1 MCSQNIGLNRPE
13 LTELPQ
19 IQSRLTFIYMEH
31 SSINRD
37 DGALTVANNKGV
49 IYVPAASINVLMLGP
64 GTDITHKAMQLLADC
79 GVSIIWVGE
88 NGVRY
93 YASGK
98 PLTHRSNMLVQQAAM
113 VSNERKHLQVVRKM
127 YEMRFPEEDVTGLT
141 MQQLRGKE
149 GARVRKVY
157 RKCAVKYG
165 VTWTGRNY
173 DPNDFHRG
181 DLVNQALSAG
191 NACLYGLAHSVI
203 VALGC
208 SPGLGFVHV
217 GHERSFV
224 YDIADLYK
232 AEITIPLAFELA
244 SEETENIG
252 AVMRRRVRDSMAEN
266 HVLERMVKDIHVLL
280 TEREYGEDLDVVYL
294 WDRRDGKVPNGI
306 SYGIGGEE
314 TENWEDNKA

>member
-149 GARVRKVY
+149 GARVRKV
-157 RKCAVKYG
+157 
-165 VTWTGRNY
+165 
-173 DPNDFHRG
+173 
-181 DLVNQALSAG
+181 
-191 NACLYGLAHSVI
+191 
-203 VALGC
+203 
-208 SPGLGFVHV
+208 
-217 GHERSFV
+217 
-224 YDIADLYK
+224 
-232 AEITIPLAFELA
+232 
-244 SEETENIG
+244 
-252 AVMRRRVRDSMAEN
+252 
-266 HVLERMVKDIHVLL
+266 
-280 TEREYGEDLDVVYL
+280 
-294 WDRRDGKVPNGI
+294 
-306 SYGIGGEE
+306 
-314 TENWEDNKA
+314 